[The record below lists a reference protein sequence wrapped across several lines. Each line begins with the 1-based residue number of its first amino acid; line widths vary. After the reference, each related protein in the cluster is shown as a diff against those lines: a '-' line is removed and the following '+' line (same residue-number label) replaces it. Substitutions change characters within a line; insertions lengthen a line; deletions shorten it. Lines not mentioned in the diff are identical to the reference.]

1 MKQFIFAAIRRTDLT
16 NHIQKIRITTALL
29 RQSLVIL
36 WRWLMA
42 NQIPTHCAIPMT
54 KVGKLQSSIRRAKAI
69 LALIRNDG
77 GDMDLDGFYTSTEI
91 IRATLSAID
100 DYLEQAEQSS
110 TVDFY
115 FTKGGNDE

>member
-1 MKQFIFAAIRRTDLT
+1 
-16 NHIQKIRITTALL
+16 
-29 RQSLVIL
+29 
-36 WRWLMA
+36 MA

-54 KVGKLQSSIRRAKAI
+54 QVGKLQSSIRRAKAI

-77 GDMDLDGFYTSTEI
+77 GDMDLDGFFTSEEI
-91 IRATLSAID
+91 IRDALSAID

-115 FTKGGNDE
+115 FTKGGK

>member
-1 MKQFIFAAIRRTDLT
+1 MGD
-16 NHIQKIRITTALL
+16 
-29 RQSLVIL
+29 
-36 WRWLMA
+36 
-42 NQIPTHCAIPMT
+42 QIPTHCAIPMT

>member
-1 MKQFIFAAIRRTDLT
+1 
-16 NHIQKIRITTALL
+16 
-29 RQSLVIL
+29 
-36 WRWLMA
+36 MA

-54 KVGKLQSSIRRAKAI
+54 QVGKLQSSIRRAKAI

-77 GDMDLDGFYTSTEI
+77 GDMDLDGFYTSEEI
-91 IRATLSAID
+91 IRDALSAIN

-115 FTKGGNDE
+115 FTKGGE

>member
-1 MKQFIFAAIRRTDLT
+1 
-16 NHIQKIRITTALL
+16 
-29 RQSLVIL
+29 
-36 WRWLMA
+36 MA

-54 KVGKLQSSIRRAKAI
+54 KVGKLHSSIRRAKAI

-77 GDMDLDGFYTSTEI
+77 GDMDLDGFFTSEEI
-91 IRATLSAID
+91 IQTALSAIN

-115 FTKGGNDE
+115 FTKGGE